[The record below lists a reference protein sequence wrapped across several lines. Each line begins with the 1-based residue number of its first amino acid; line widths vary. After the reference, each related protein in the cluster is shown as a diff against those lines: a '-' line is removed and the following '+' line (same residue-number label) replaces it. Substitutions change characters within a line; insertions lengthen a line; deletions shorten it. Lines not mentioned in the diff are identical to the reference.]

1 MRSIFHYLF
10 SLAAHLLSFGMG
22 RRRSLSSIPMPRGK
36 SIPIKPIPGWQMF
49 IALWVLQKLWGK
61 YGDRVTAKAKQ
72 QAAKYHGPGADAVQ
86 HFAGSD
92 NNTNAQTVTVDP
104 VVQHS
109 EA

>member
-1 MRSIFHYLF
+1 MRSLFHYLF

-49 IALWVLQKLWGK
+49 IAVWILQKLWGK
-61 YGDRVTAKAKQ
+61 YGDRVTDKAKQ
-72 QAAKYHGPGADAVQ
+72 QAAKYHGPGADVVQ
-86 HFAGSD
+86 QFARSG
-92 NNTNAQTVTVDP
+92 NNTKSQTITVEP
-104 VVQHS
+104 VVQES

>member
-22 RRRSLSSIPMPRGK
+22 RRRSLSSIPLPRGK
-36 SIPIKPIPGWQMF
+36 RIPIKPIPGWQMF
-49 IALWVLQKLWGK
+49 IALWILQKLWGK

-72 QAAKYHGPGADAVQ
+72 QAAKYHGPGSDAVQ
-86 HFAGSD
+86 HFAGVD
-92 NNTNAQTVTVDP
+92 NNTNAETITVEPMVRK
-104 VVQHS
+104 S

>member
-1 MRSIFHYLF
+1 MRSLFHYIF

-36 SIPIKPIPGWQMF
+36 SIPLKPIPGWQMF

-61 YGDRVTAKAKQ
+61 YGDHVTDKAKQ
-72 QAAKYHGPGADAVQ
+72 QATKYHGPGADVVQ

-92 NNTNAQTVTVDP
+92 NNANAQTVTVEP
-104 VVQHS
+104 VVHHS